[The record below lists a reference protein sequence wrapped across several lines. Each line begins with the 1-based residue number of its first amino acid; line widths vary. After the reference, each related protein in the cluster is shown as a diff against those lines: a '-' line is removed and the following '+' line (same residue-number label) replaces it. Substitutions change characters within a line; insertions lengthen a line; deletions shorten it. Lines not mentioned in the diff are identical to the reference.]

1 MTSTKPRKIR
11 HPLPP
16 FQRLLDEHAN
26 DVLRFLVA
34 QVGQPE
40 AADCFQETFIA
51 ALRAY
56 PTLRDASDLRGW
68 LLTIA
73 RRKVIDSRRAASR
86 RPLLVDPIPEQP
98 EPDRREIDEGVWDSV
113 RALPPKQ
120 RQAVLLRYAADH
132 TFRDIAQSLSI
143 SEDAARQ
150 NVHEGVSKLRKERV
164 GR

>member
-1 MTSTKPRKIR
+1 MRATRSPRQ
-11 HPLPP
+11 PLPP
-16 FQRLLDEHAN
+16 FQRLLDEHAD

-34 QVGQPE
+34 QVGMPE
-40 AADCFQETFIA
+40 ADDCFQETFIA

-56 PTLRDASDLRGW
+56 PTMRDASNLRGW

-86 RPLLVDPIPEQP
+86 RPLLVESMPETSTTDQ
-98 EPDRREIDEGVWDSV
+98 REIDEGIWDSV

-120 RQAVLLRYAADH
+120 RQALLLRYAADH

-150 NVHEGVSKLRKERV
+150 NVHEGLTKLRKERV
-164 GR
+164 

>member
-1 MTSTKPRKIR
+1 MIITRKAR
-11 HPLPP
+11 NALPP
-16 FQRLLDEHAN
+16 FQRLLDEYAD

-34 QVGQPE
+34 QVGMPD
-40 AADCFQETFIA
+40 ADDCFQETFIS
-51 ALRAY
+51 ALRSY
-56 PTLRDASDLRGW
+56 PTLREASNLRGW

-73 RRKVIDSRRAASR
+73 RRKAIDARRAATR
-86 RPLLVDPIPEQP
+86 RPLLVDAVPEP
-98 EPDRREIDEGVWDSV
+98 AEPDRREIDDGIWDSV

-150 NVHEGVSKLRKERV
+150 NVHEGLGKLRRERV